1 MQSIDVVSLKQFYAG
16 TMGRLLS
23 KNIAKHIARLWKN
36 EASQDDILTLGF
48 AFPYIPFL
56 LRTHA
61 SLTPVMPAGQGAMV
75 WPANGDN
82 MVVLSDEWELP
93 FAKNS
98 FNRVVLTHVL
108 EHTRHPS
115 KTLSELWN
123 ILVPGGRMI
132 IIMPNRRSLWAQASV
147 SPLGW
152 GQPYSSGQL
161 KSLTKKAGF
170 TVLSCESCQFSL
182 PLDYR
187 ILHKISPAFE
197 LLGKMFLPMFGGVL
211 VMEVEKQIYASVPDA
226 EPKALENVI
235 IRSSQPIVSPKGNIK
250 SN

>member
-16 TMGRLLS
+16 SLGRLLS
-23 KNIAKHIARLWKN
+23 KNVVKLLSRLWAGD
-36 EASQDDILTLGF
+36 ASSDDVLTVGF
-48 AFPYIPFL
+48 AFPYLPYL
-56 LRTHA
+56 TKRHH
-61 SLTPVMPAGQGAMV
+61 SLTPVMPAKHGAMV
-75 WPANGDN
+75 WPSGGDN

-98 FNRVVLTHVL
+98 FNRVVLAHTL
-108 EHTRHPS
+108 EYSRHPN
-115 KTLSELWN
+115 KTLSGLWN

-132 IIMPNRRSLWAQASV
+132 LIAPNRRSLWAQASL

-161 KSLTKKAGF
+161 KTLTKKAGF
-170 TVLSCESCQFSL
+170 TVLSCESTHFSL

-187 ILHKISPAFE
+187 ILHKVAPAFE

-226 EPKALENVI
+226 ELSTLESAI
-235 IRSSQPIVSPKGNIK
+235 SLGSQPIASPKRNAK
-250 SN
+250 TR